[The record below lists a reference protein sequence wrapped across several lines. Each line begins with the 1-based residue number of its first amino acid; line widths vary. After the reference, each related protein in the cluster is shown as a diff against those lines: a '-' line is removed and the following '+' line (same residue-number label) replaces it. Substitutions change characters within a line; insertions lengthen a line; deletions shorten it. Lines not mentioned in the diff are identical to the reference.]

1 MGPDVI
7 ILAFWMLSFKPT
19 FSLSFFSFIKMLF
32 SSSSLSAI
40 RVVSPVY
47 LRLLLFLL
55 AILILACA
63 SSSPLFLM
71 TYSAYKLN
79 KQGDNIQPWRTLFP
93 IWNQSVAEACPTLS
107 DPIDRSPPDY
117 PVPAILQARTLEWVA
132 ISFSNAWKWKV
143 KVKSLSRVPLLAT
156 PGTTAYQ
163 AAPSMGFSRQE
174 YWSGVP
180 LPSLKCV
187 CVSLNDYENGYCKW
201 LQHST
206 HYCMVRKKTHFSYW
220 IFEMITSDIFQK
232 KWHFR
237 VNRIHFVKIWDD

>member
-1 MGPDVI
+1 MTTYSLDV
-7 ILAFWMLSFKPT
+7 P
-19 FSLSFFSFIKMLF
+19 FFLF
-32 SSSSLSAI
+32 GTS
-40 RVVSPVY
+40 
-47 LRLLLFLL
+47 LLL
-55 AILILACA
+55 
-63 SSSPLFLM
+63 
-71 TYSAYKLN
+71 
-79 KQGDNIQPWRTLFP
+79 RR
-93 IWNQSVAEACPTLS
+93 LS

-132 ISFSNAWKWKV
+132 ISLSNAWKWKV

-206 HYCMVRKKTHFSYW
+206 HYCMVRKNTLFILSIWDY
-220 IFEMITSDIFQK
+220 
-232 KWHFR
+232 HFR
-237 VNRIHFVKIWDD
+237 HFPKAMIL